1 MGLLGSKYKVE
12 QKIDILDE
20 LDLDLNMA
28 KNKEITN
35 DQSNLSE
42 EDVVVDQDHFFMYL
56 KEHKQVENTLGIL
69 TYIDNSFV

>member
-20 LDLDLNMA
+20 LDLDLNLA

-42 EDVVVDQDHFFMYL
+42 EDIVVDQDHFFMYL
-56 KEHKQVENTLGIL
+56 KEHKQVENTLGIF